1 MATVSDESIFDL
13 SGLDA
18 QAGSE
23 HMVALD
29 AAQARFGRIA
39 EILSKDKVVLIQ
51 GASPADADR
60 LISGIAAEF
69 GLSEELEIQAGFAAI
84 HGHRKNVGKY
94 FMTVNERGDYH
105 FIPPHSEGNS
115 GMNMQISSFYCYENT
130 TDGGETILWGSSD
143 DEDVWSDMKE
153 FKYKVKTDRTELTK
167 MEIATLKM
175 TCEVEWPRDRVK
187 EGDDL
192 VHLMDTPV
200 ADVSRYGVL
209 QPAKKN
215 HSRILGVDR
224 FVCWDT
230 IGNVDRDIAKEFIK
244 ALRRV
249 GLFKAPHDIED
260 GSVLD
265 CSLHRKV
272 WSSGIRL
279 PSIFNRAIVRKLRAG
294 ELVVMNNMTWAHSAC
309 GWTPGTGVRRV
320 AAAFA

>member
-1 MATVSDESIFDL
+1 MASVLDESIFDL
-13 SGLDA
+13 AGLEARD
-18 QAGSE
+18 GSE

-29 AAQARFGRIA
+29 AAEASFGRMA
-39 EILSKDKVVLIQ
+39 EILRQDKVVLIQ
-51 GASPADADR
+51 GVSPADADR
-60 LISGIAAEF
+60 LIAGIAEAF
-69 GLSEELEIQAGFAAI
+69 DLGEELEIQAGFAAI

-94 FMTVNERGDYH
+94 FMTVNERGDYN

-115 GMNMQISSFYCYENT
+115 GMNMQISSFYCYENS

-143 DEDVWSDMKE
+143 DEDVWRQVKE
-153 FKYKVKTDRTELTK
+153 FKYKVRTARTELTR

-175 TCEVEWPRDRVK
+175 TCEVEWPRDMVG
-187 EGDDL
+187 EGDD
-192 VHLMDTPV
+192 VVYLMDTPV
-200 ADVSRYGVL
+200 ADVARYGVL
-209 QPAKKN
+209 QPARKSR
-215 HSRILGVDR
+215 SRILGADR

-244 ALRRV
+244 ALQQV
-249 GLFKAPHDIED
+249 GMFKAPPGLED

-279 PSIFNRAIVRKLRAG
+279 PSIFNRAIVRKLRQG
-294 ELVVMNNMTWAHSAC
+294 ELVIMNNMTWAHSAC
-309 GWTPGTGVRRV
+309 GWTPGTGVRRL